1 MSLNVP
7 NFKQT
12 DARWA
17 DVRIGTSGKTFS
29 QIGCATTAVAMMES
43 FRTGRT
49 IYPDA
54 MAKEL
59 TYTPS
64 GSLYWPSHYTAV
76 TDGSGYLSTVYGKL
90 KQGKPVLLGVS
101 NAYGGQHWVV
111 VTGYNAGGS
120 SLTASG
126 FTICDPGSNSRT
138 NLQQLL
144 NVYPSFYK
152 FFYY

>member
-1 MSLNVP
+1 
-7 NFKQT
+7 
-12 DARWA
+12 
-17 DVRIGTSGKTFS
+17 
-29 QIGCATTAVAMMES
+29 MES

-54 MAKEL
+54 LAKEL
-59 TYTPS
+59 AFIRSS

-111 VTGYNAGGS
+111 VTGYAGGYAV
-120 SLTASG
+120 LTASG
-126 FTICDPGSNSRT
+126 FAIRDPGSNSRDEPGS
-138 NLQQLL
+138 NC
-144 NVYPSFYK
+144 
-152 FFYY
+152 

>member
-1 MSLNVP
+1 MLNSIQHIQNP
-7 NFKQT
+7 
-12 DARWA
+12 A
-17 DVRIGTSGKTFS
+17 
-29 QIGCATTAVAMMES
+29 GCL
-43 FRTGRT
+43 FC
-49 IYPDA
+49 
-54 MAKEL
+54 
-59 TYTPS
+59 
-64 GSLYWPSHYTAV
+64 PSHYTAV

-111 VTGYNAGGS
+111 VTGYTGGS
-120 SLTASG
+120 SLSASG
-126 FTICDPGSNSRT
+126 FTIRDPGSNSRT